1 MNPVQ
6 QRSRTPSSQPEID
19 DRLARST
26 ATLPTWRLNVM
37 RVGYFVMGVGLAVT
51 KWPEL
56 IAHGPWELKAG
67 TVLTMLVAMSVLAL
81 LGLRYPQRMLPI
93 LLFEVGWKP
102 TWLGVVA
109 LPLWLDGNLTGATRE
124 QTAWVLWVVIIVAVI
139 PWRHVVSQFV
149 LARGDRWR

>member
-6 QRSRTPSSQPEID
+6 QQASTPIVQAENQDATTRSPE
-19 DRLARST
+19 
-26 ATLPTWRLNVM
+26 TLPTWRLNVM
-37 RVGYFVMGVGLAVT
+37 RVGYFVMGAGLAVT

-56 IAHGPWELKAG
+56 LAHDPWELKEG
-67 TVLTMLVAMSVLAL
+67 TVVTLLVAMSVLAL

-93 LLFEVGWKP
+93 LLFEVGWKL

-124 QTAWVLWVVIIVAVI
+124 QAAAVLWVTIIIAVM
-139 PWRHVVSQFV
+139 PWRHVFSQFV

>member
-1 MNPVQ
+1 MHTVQ
-6 QRSRTPSSQPEID
+6 QQRRTPSALTDAQD
-19 DRLARST
+19 GAARRS
-26 ATLPTWRLNVM
+26 ASLPTWRLNVL
-37 RVGYFVMGVGLAVT
+37 RVGYFVMGTGLAVT

-56 IAHGPWELKAG
+56 LAGGPWELKEG

-93 LLFEVGWKP
+93 LLFEVGWKLL
-102 TWLGVVA
+102 WLGVVA

-124 QTAWVLWVVIIVAVI
+124 QTAAVLWVIIVIAVI